1 MAGMWGTP
9 VDLPADPTV
18 ALGAATK
25 QYVDAVNSWVPVAGR
40 GTVPNENLG
49 YTNAGLLWA
58 TAARY
63 CRSVHRVLH
72 GGSVRQLRL
81 EYANWGNQNGD
92 TTAVTGGSVSIG
104 ARPYE
109 VSNTNAVSYRSSVE
123 YPAGVWRVVSGS
135 TAYSAATAYAIGDQV
150 TSGGNTWVCIQ
161 AGTGQTP
168 AGGSAYWVQSI
179 RYLVHWEA
187 EGANRTIACAGGAT
201 VVSIPIAI
209 PNLQPGMFLA
219 VNTMVLT
226 GSSTNKFVA
235 SDVSRS
241 KDFVVDY
248 ATTPPTAGTGTDPV
262 DSGVTTQTSA
272 AAGTPMAMPLMVT
285 GQTTSGAS
293 VALIGDSIIYG
304 YQDSDSAWGYLRG
317 WAASAME
324 DAQTPHFRA
333 AVSGAEALQFLAAN
347 APLRLAQLGRATAA
361 ICDLGVNDITIQAG
375 STANVQSYLIQLWT
389 ALDCLGVQVWQTTIC
404 PSTTSSDS
412 WATKANQTVNST
424 FNTTRQAINTWL
436 RGGATYTINGQSV
449 SVGNPLHP
457 LTGVIDI
464 SPYVEDPTDSSRWL
478 TNGSA
483 NYWTLDGIHPSPAA
497 YVFVEAVVLPYVRRL
512 VSLGSPYPFNA
523 ASVGAI
529 DQLYFPY
536 LSSYGAAQDGYIYGD
551 VLSSIPR
558 WAAGSTIGASQTA
571 STSKVYYAWLGT
583 VGATHTFTTAKV
595 YVGNTNATAITLGVY
610 VGTNSAA
617 VQVATGTVSAPGTAG
632 EKDVTLSNSFT
643 VQPGQYV
650 IVMALVTI
658 GATTGGVLAGSAGGS
673 LAVGGSVQS
682 GTGGTALPTGTVN
695 LGSGFTATS
704 SKIWAA
710 VG

>member
-1 MAGMWGTP
+1 
-9 VDLPADPTV
+9 
-18 ALGAATK
+18 
-25 QYVDAVNSWVPVAGR
+25 
-40 GTVPNENLG
+40 
-49 YTNAGLLWA
+49 
-58 TAARY
+58 
-63 CRSVHRVLH
+63 
-72 GGSVRQLRL
+72 
-81 EYANWGNQNGD
+81 
-92 TTAVTGGSVSIG
+92 
-104 ARPYE
+104 
-109 VSNTNAVSYRSSVE
+109 VE
-123 YPAGVWRVVSGS
+123 YPAGTWRVISGS
-135 TAYSAATAYAIGDQV
+135 TAYSGATAYAIGDQV
-150 TSGGNTWVCIQ
+150 TSGGNTWVAI
-161 AGTGQTP
+161 AATTGNTP
-168 AGGSAYWVQSI
+168 IAGSAFWVQSI
-179 RYLVHWEA
+179 RYLIHWEN
-187 EGANRTIACAGGAT
+187 ESANRTITCAGGAS
-201 VVSIPIAI
+201 VASMPISIP
-209 PNLQPGMFLA
+209 NMQPGMFMA

-241 KDFVVDY
+241 KDFTIDY
-248 ATTPPTAGTGTDPV
+248 ATTPPTAGSGTDPV

-272 AAGTPMAMPLMVT
+272 AAGTPMAMPLMIS
-285 GQTTSGAS
+285 GITTSAAN
-293 VALIGDSIIYG
+293 VALVGDSIIYG
-304 YQDSDSAWGYLRG
+304 FQDSDASWGYLRG
-317 WAASAME
+317 WAASSME

-347 APLRLAQLGRATAA
+347 APLRLAQIARATAA
-361 ICDLGVNDITIQAG
+361 ICNLGVNDITLQAG
-375 STANVQSYLIQLWT
+375 STANVEAFLIQQWQ
-389 ALDCLGVQVWQTTIC
+389 ALDNLGVQVWQTTIC

-412 WATKANQTVNST
+412 WATKANQSVNSA
-424 FNTTRQAINTWL
+424 FNTCRQAVNAWL
-436 RGGATYTINGQSV
+436 RAGATFTINGISV

-457 LTGVIDI
+457 LTGLIDI
-464 SPYVEDPTDSSRWL
+464 SPYVEDPTDNSRWL

-483 NYWTLDGIHPSPAA
+483 NYWTSDGIHPSPAGYA
-497 YVFVEAVVLPYVRRL
+497 FVEAVVQPYVRRL
-512 VSLGSPYPFNA
+512 VSLGSPLPFTA

-536 LSSYGAAQDGYIYGD
+536 LSSYGNPQDGYIYGD
-551 VLSSIPR
+551 VLSSCPR
-558 WAAGSTIGASQTA
+558 WSAGSAIGASQTA

-595 YVGNTNATAITLGVY
+595 YVGNTNATAISLGVY
-610 VGTNSAA
+610 VGTNTAA

-673 LAVGGSVQS
+673 LAVGGATQS

-695 LGSGFTATS
+695 LTSGFTATS